1 MSLGALEVDRKR
13 GAPVDNLA
21 MNDDISEL
29 TTEPAEDEQ
38 GYRHDDLE
46 VGSKVVY
53 EGEICTVASIGRSG
67 IRLEERDIGVREG
80 GMELIV
86 GKAN

>member
-1 MSLGALEVDRKR
+1 MT
-13 GAPVDNLA
+13 
-21 MNDDISEL
+21 DDISEL
-29 TTEPAEDEQ
+29 TTEPAEDEH

-86 GKAN
+86 EGDE

>member
-1 MSLGALEVDRKR
+1 MT
-13 GAPVDNLA
+13 
-21 MNDDISEL
+21 DDISEL

-46 VGSKVVY
+46 AGAKVVY

-67 IRLEERDIGVREG
+67 IRLEERETGVREG

-86 GKAN
+86 EGDE